1 MINKIKTII
10 TMAKIGFNYFRHT
23 QPDGQVVQLPA
34 LEIINALKAYKAQ
47 NPKKY
52 AQKKEALFARYGIAD
67 AVKDEME
74 VILKDEADEELELA
88 EKAVTKKVSKGG
100 KKTNNE

>member
-10 TMAKIGFNYFRHT
+10 TMAKIGFNYFRAVT
-23 QPDGQVVQLPA
+23 SGGQVTELPA
-34 LEIINALKAYKAQ
+34 IEIINALKAYKAQ

-67 AVKDEME
+67 AIREEME
-74 VILKDEADEELELA
+74 VILKDENDEELELA
-88 EKAVTKKVSKGG
+88 EKVVTKKVSEGG
-100 KKTNNE
+100 KKTDNE